1 MVTTCPVPMVRPS
14 TSCVDSADGPTGSL
28 LCGLLLPCAR
38 PLCAART
45 MAEVVANPTPFRTVN
60 RRRSRRD
67 PPASDDAGTSRPA
80 TNKAKKPA
88 HIIGSGESRLS
99 GGIQAAP
106 IRGRHSNTG
115 GLFVARLAPNT
126 SSSSLKRHIKE
137 SCNITA
143 HCVAI
148 KTKYDS
154 YCSFRVFAESNLD
167 QLLDSSV
174 WPTGVLVRDFI

>member
-1 MVTTCPVPMVRPS
+1 MVLSAICVVSCRFPVPGHS
-14 TSCVDSADGPTGSL
+14 
-28 LCGLLLPCAR
+28 
-38 PLCAART
+38 ART
-45 MAEVVANPTPFRTVN
+45 MAEVVANPTPFRNVT

-88 HIIGSGESRLS
+88 PIIGSGESRLS

-115 GLFVARLAPNT
+115 GLFVSRLAPNT

-174 WPTGVLVRDFI
+174 WPTGVLVRDFV